1 MDLGQFKNKIK
12 ELEANAMIFD
22 ILKDYQKSFDLY
34 KQAANQINIF
44 IKSNKNLSCKEKY
57 VEKAK
62 NFILRAKEIKEKI
75 NLPSNKVQ
83 EIPKVKWEDIVG
95 LEKAKEALKEAV
107 IFPVKFPKLFQGK
120 RKPYKGVLLYGPQGS
135 GKSLLA
141 KAVATEI
148 PENFI
153 FVSCANIL
161 SKGMEEPELLI
172 KYLFDLARKKKPAI
186 IFFYEIDSVMG
197 RKHDESEVISRFQK
211 EFLIQMQDKS
221 NDNEEILVLSE
232 SNYPW
237 ALDPAIIKIFQK
249 KIYIP
254 LPEFDDRIKLIQ
266 LKLKDI
272 PNTLND
278 QQIKDLA
285 QITSSYSCNDIVFL
299 CADAGFEPVR
309 KCQEAEY
316 FKKIP
321 GNNEFG
327 YNYVLCFQNDPGA
340 MKMTLSEL
348 PEPKALLLP
357 KVEFEDFKKCL
368 SSVRCDGFGSDFKKF
383 EEFNEEFGQED

>member
-1 MDLGQFKNKIK
+1 MDLEQFKNKIK

-95 LEKAKEALKEAV
+95 LEKAKEALKEAA

-120 RKPYKGVLLYGPQGS
+120 RKPYKGILLYGIPGT

-141 KAVATEI
+141 KAVETEI

-153 FVSCANIL
+153 YVSCANIVSIVIKCMGEL
-161 SKGMEEPELLI
+161 ELLI

-186 IFFYEIDSVMG
+186 IFFDEIDSIMG
-197 RKHDESEVISRFQK
+197 RSPSRFQK
-211 EFLIQMQDKS
+211 ELLIQMEDKS
-221 NDNEEILVLSE
+221 YDNEEILVLGAT
-232 SNYPW
+232 NIPW
-237 ALDPAIIKIFQK
+237 GLDPAIIKIFQK

-266 LKLKDI
+266 LNLKDF

-278 QQIKDLA
+278 QQLKDLA
-285 QITSSYSCNDIVFL
+285 QITSSYSCNDIVIL
-299 CADAGFEPVR
+299 CLNAGFEPVR

-327 YNYVLCFQNDPGA
+327 YNYVLCSQNDPGA

-348 PEPKALLLP
+348 PEPKALLPP